1 MAVSAMDG
9 GSVDVKRPLTP
20 PADFMDVDMNVQD
33 ALTNGHNIKDSSPT
47 SAPPT
52 GNSTQATSIDDSET
66 ALVNGIDETAI
77 KANDFAKQL
86 NSEHST
92 LIDAEA
98 VALPDRSQD
107 HIVDLE
113 EAGTDN
119 VTLDSISSLPQR
131 QISDLREAPQPATS
145 EHQKDIAQNFNLS
158 NGSPNSDHQRT
169 EISATTEPQASAPS
183 LVESTSRPSTL
194 ESGSQPL
201 TSDQNHKLET
211 GASELAITT
220 NEVPNHPPVPVPDG
234 DMPEAPLDPAP
245 SPRLPTETLI
255 HAPDSEPMT
264 IDKQS
269 PVIPPSPSKLSRP
282 REDDGDEAPA
292 AKRSKV
298 EDESSLGAPGS
309 TNSGFKV
316 PAQPGHAATNEVST
330 ATQHSSEPITGAR
343 KKHIIKA
350 IQNTKRS
357 SDAKPFLTPVDVV
370 LLNIPN
376 YPNIVKNPMD
386 LKTMEEK
393 LKDDKY
399 ASVQAVRADLDQIV
413 ENTTLFNGP
422 DHPVTRNG
430 FAMAKVFERGMAN
443 LPGPE
448 VAEAAPA
455 NKKSRKTSLP
465 AVPKVAPPRRESRAS
480 LPVSAAPSPITE
492 QSPTFALGPQGIP
505 LIRRDSTK
513 IGDRPKRE
521 IHPPAPRDLP
531 YANSKPKKKKYQA
544 ELKFCGHV
552 LDELAKLKYA
562 SLVYPFATPVDPVAL
577 NIPDYHSIIKKPMD
591 LRTVREK
598 LENAQYENAK
608 EFEQDVKLI
617 FANCRK
623 YNGPEH
629 PIRATANEVESL
641 FNREMSNKRSW
652 IDANN
657 PVSGPQSPTS
667 SDEEEDDEEEEDE
680 EEVEEAADHDQLSKL
695 ERSIAEMSEQVRR
708 LQQKKKSPQA
718 TGKKANKG
726 GAKAEKKSGKK
737 GTSTLPAKQEKK
749 PPSKSSR
756 KEQYVT
762 YEQKQEIS
770 NRINSL
776 SEAKMAK
783 ALKIIRDNMPN
794 LKVPDKSFTRMLL
807 RISDRAILDH
817 ELNITIGQGIQDD
830 ELELDIDEL
839 SDNVLRKLSDFVK
852 KNSKAPDDVP
862 RPPPV
867 ASAAP
872 AMSRKKNKP
881 MSKQEQDRR
890 IESLKEQQAQF
901 QNPRPSIENAP
912 DVCESS
918 ALHMT
923 SHPVADGLEDGDQRD
938 TSGDEEASEE
948 SEEE

>member
-1 MAVSAMDG
+1 MHPIVNNLCYRSTH
-9 GSVDVKRPLTP
+9 VYNIP
-20 PADFMDVDMNVQD
+20 PNRG
-33 ALTNGHNIKDSSPT
+33 ALANGHNIKESSPN

-52 GNSTQATSIDDSET
+52 GNSTQATSIDDSESVQ
-66 ALVNGIDETAI
+66 VNGVDKSAI

-86 NSEHST
+86 NAEHST
-92 LIDAEA
+92 LIEAEP
-98 VALPDRSQD
+98 VAPPEPPQD
-107 HIVDLE
+107 HFVDLQE
-113 EAGTDN
+113 EGADN
-119 VTLDSISSLPQR
+119 ATLDSTSSIPQP
-131 QISDLREAPQPATS
+131 QISDLREALHSATS
-145 EHQKDIAQNFNLS
+145 EQITQVEAQKHQEDIAQGTNLI
-158 NGSPNSDHQRT
+158 NGSSSNDHQVA
-169 EISATTEPQASAPS
+169 EASVKTEPQASAQSPVNS
-183 LVESTSRPSTL
+183 PSRPSTV
-194 ESGSQPL
+194 EPVSQPS
-201 TSDQNHKLET
+201 TSDQNQNLESA
-211 GASELAITT
+211 ASELAITT
-220 NEVPNHPPVPVPDG
+220 TEVPHHPPVPVPDVE
-234 DMPEAPLDPAP
+234 MPEAPLDPAP
-245 SPRLPTETLI
+245 SPRLSNETST
-255 HAPDSEPMT
+255 HPPEPEPMS
-264 IDKQS
+264 IDKQTS
-269 PVIPPSPSKLSRP
+269 AAPQSPSKLSRP
-282 REDDGDEAPA
+282 REDDGDEAPV

-298 EDESSLGAPGS
+298 EDESSLGATGS
-309 TNSGFKV
+309 TGPEFKV
-316 PAQPGHAATNEVST
+316 PAQPGHAATNDVST
-330 ATQHSSEPITGAR
+330 NTQHPPDPMTGAR
-343 KKHIIKA
+343 RKHILKA

-386 LKTMEEK
+386 LKTMEEN
-393 LKDDKY
+393 LKDDRY
-399 ASVQAVRADLDQIV
+399 AFVQAVRADLAQIV

-422 DHPVTRNG
+422 DHPVTRSG
-430 FAMAKVFERGMAN
+430 HAMAKVFERGMAN

-448 VAEAAPA
+448 VEDAAPA

-465 AVPKVAPPRRESRAS
+465 AAPKVTAPRRESRTS
-480 LPVSAAPSPITE
+480 LPISTAPSPVTE

-513 IGDRPKRE
+513 LGDRPKRE

-552 LDELAKLKYA
+552 LDELAKQKYA
-562 SLVYPFATPVDPVAL
+562 SLVYPFAAPVDPVAL

-629 PIRATANEVESL
+629 PIRASANEVELL

-652 IDANN
+652 IDINTPA
-657 PVSGPQSPTS
+657 SGPQSPTS
-667 SDEEEDDEEEEDE
+667 SDEENDDEDEEDE
-680 EEVEEAADHDQLSKL
+680 EEAEEAADNDQLSKL

-708 LQQKKKSPQA
+708 LQQKKKSPQVS
-718 TGKKANKG
+718 GKKVNKG
-726 GAKAEKKSGKK
+726 GAKAEKKGGKK
-737 GTSTLPAKQEKK
+737 GASALPTKQEKK
-749 PPSKSSR
+749 APSKSSR

-794 LKVPDKSFTRMLL
+794 LKVRDKSFSPTLL
-807 RISDRAILDH
+807 RFSDRAILDN

-867 ASAAP
+867 VSAAP
-872 AMSRKKNKP
+872 AVSRKKNKP

-890 IESLKEQQAQF
+890 IESLKERQAQF
-901 QNPRPSIENAP
+901 ENPTPSIEHVP
-912 DVCESS
+912 DACKCPALDMASHS
-918 ALHMT
+918 A
-923 SHPVADGLEDGDQRD
+923 ADGLEDGDQHD

>member
-1 MAVSAMDG
+1 MAISAMDG

-20 PADFMDVDMNVQD
+20 PADFMDVDMNVQEG
-33 ALTNGHNIKDSSPT
+33 ALSNGHNIKDSSPN
-47 SAPPT
+47 SAPHT
-52 GNSTQATSIDDSET
+52 GNSTQATSIDDSESVQ
-66 ALVNGIDETAI
+66 VNGIDKSAI

-92 LIDAEA
+92 LIEAE
-98 VALPDRSQD
+98 PPQD
-107 HIVDLE
+107 HLVDLQE
-113 EAGTDN
+113 EGADKA
-119 VTLDSISSLPQR
+119 TLDSTSSIPQH
-131 QISDLREAPQPATS
+131 QISDLREAPQPASS
-145 EHQKDIAQNFNLS
+145 EQITKIEEQKHQEDFAQDTNLI
-158 NGSPNSDHQRT
+158 NGSSSNDHQVI
-169 EISATTEPQASAPS
+169 EVSATTEPQASARS
-183 LVESTSRPSTL
+183 QVESGSRPSVVEPL
-194 ESGSQPL
+194 SQPL
-201 TSDQNHKLET
+201 TSDQNQNLESA
-211 GASELAITT
+211 ASELAITT
-220 NEVPNHPPVPVPDG
+220 TEVPHHPPVPVPDAA
-234 DMPEAPLDPAP
+234 MSEAPLDPAP
-245 SPRLPTETLI
+245 SPRLSNETST
-255 HAPDSEPMT
+255 HPPDSEPMS

-269 PVIPPSPSKLSRP
+269 PAVPQSPSKLSRP

-292 AKRSKV
+292 AKRSKM
-298 EDESSLGAPGS
+298 EDESSLGATGS
-309 TNSGFKV
+309 TSAEFKI
-316 PAQPGHAATNEVST
+316 PAQPGHAATNDVATT
-330 ATQHSSEPITGAR
+330 AQHSSDPITGAR
-343 KKHIIKA
+343 KKHILKA

-386 LKTMEEK
+386 LRTMEEK
-393 LKDDKY
+393 LKDDRY
-399 ASVQAVRADLDQIV
+399 AFVQAVRADLDQIV

-422 DHPVTRNG
+422 DHPVTRSG
-430 FAMAKVFERGMAN
+430 HAMAKVFERGMAN

-448 VAEAAPA
+448 VEDAAPA

-465 AVPKVAPPRRESRAS
+465 AAPKVAAPRRESRVS
-480 LPVSAAPSPITE
+480 LPVSTAPSPVTE

-513 IGDRPKRE
+513 LGDRPKRE

-552 LDELAKLKYA
+552 LDELANKKYA
-562 SLVYPFATPVDPVAL
+562 SLVYPFAIPVDPVAL

-629 PIRATANEVESL
+629 PIRASANEVELL

-652 IDANN
+652 IDANT
-657 PVSGPQSPTS
+657 PASGPQSPTS
-667 SDEEEDDEEEEDE
+667 SDEEDDDEDEEDE
-680 EEVEEAADHDQLSKL
+680 EEAEEAADNDQLSKL

-718 TGKKANKG
+718 TGKKTNKG
-726 GAKAEKKSGKK
+726 GAKAEKKGGKK
-737 GTSTLPAKQEKK
+737 GASALPAKQEKK
-749 PPSKSSR
+749 PPTKSSR

-794 LKVPDKSFTRMLL
+794 LK
-807 RISDRAILDH
+807 
-817 ELNITIGQGIQDD
+817 GIQDD

-852 KNSKAPDDVP
+852 KNSKAPDEVP

-867 ASAAP
+867 VTAAP
-872 AMSRKKNKP
+872 AVSRKKNKP

-890 IESLKEQQAQF
+890 IESLKERQAQF
-901 QNPRPSIENAP
+901 ENPTPSIENVP
-912 DVCESS
+912 DACKSS
-918 ALHMT
+918 ALHMP
-923 SHPVADGLEDGDQRD
+923 SHSTTDGLEDGDQHD

>member
-1 MAVSAMDG
+1 MAISAMDG
-9 GSVDVKRPLTP
+9 GSVEVKRPLTP
-20 PADFMDVDMNVQD
+20 PADYMDVDMNAQEGL
-33 ALTNGHNIKDSSPT
+33 LTNGHNIKESSPN

-52 GNSTQATSIDDSET
+52 GLSTQATSVDDSEF
-66 ALVNGIDETAI
+66 AQVNGIDKAAI
-77 KANDFAKQL
+77 KANDLAKQL

-92 LIDAEA
+92 LLSPAEA
-98 VALPDRSQD
+98 VTEGADD
-107 HIVDLE
+107 
-113 EAGTDN
+113 A
-119 VTLDSISSLPQR
+119 TLDSNSSIPQ
-131 QISDLREAPQPATS
+131 QPISDLREAPQPAIPVRIAEPQEQKHPEDVAQDTDLINGS
-145 EHQKDIAQNFNLS
+145 SSNHHQVTGDSATAEPQLSTQSPIDSTPKVSPDEPIAQ
-158 NGSPNSDHQRT
+158 
-169 EISATTEPQASAPS
+169 S
-183 LVESTSRPSTL
+183 LTADQSQKL
-194 ESGSQPL
+194 ESA
-201 TSDQNHKLET
+201 
-211 GASELAITT
+211 ASELAITT
-220 NEVPNHPPVPVPDG
+220 TEIPDHPPVPVPDG

-245 SPRLPTETLI
+245 SPNLPNESST
-255 HAPDSEPMT
+255 HAPDPESMA

-269 PVIPPSPSKLSRP
+269 PLVPQSPSKLSRP

-292 AKRSKV
+292 AKRSKT
-298 EDESSLGAPGS
+298 EDESSLSATTS
-309 TNSGFKV
+309 TSTAAFKV
-316 PAQPGHAATNEVST
+316 PLQPGHAAANDMS
-330 ATQHSSEPITGAR
+330 ATTQDTLEPITAAR
-343 KKHIIKA
+343 KKHILRA

-357 SDAKPFLTPVDVV
+357 SDAKPFLAPVDVV
-370 LLNIPN
+370 LLKIPN

-393 LKDDKY
+393 LKDDQY
-399 ASVQAVRADLDQIV
+399 VSVQAVRADLDQIV
-413 ENTTLFNGP
+413 ENTTLFNGS
-422 DHPVTRNG
+422 DHLVTRNG
-430 FAMAKVFERGMAN
+430 HAMAKGFERGLIN

-448 VAEAAPA
+448 VQGAAPA
-455 NKKSRKTSLP
+455 NKKSRKSSLP
-465 AVPKVAPPRRESRAS
+465 AAPKVAPPRRESRAS

-513 IGDRPKRE
+513 LGDRPKRE

-544 ELKFCGHV
+544 ELKFCGSV
-552 LDELAKLKYA
+552 LDELAKKKYEA
-562 SLVYPFATPVDPVAL
+562 LVFPFAAPVDPVAL

-591 LRTVREK
+591 LRTVRER

-629 PIRATANEVESL
+629 PIRATANEVEIL

-652 IDANN
+652 IDANT

-667 SDEEEDDEEEEDE
+667 SDEDEEDEDDEEEEE
-680 EEVEEAADHDQLSKL
+680 AEEAADNDQLSKL
-695 ERSIAEMSEQVRR
+695 ERSIAEMSEQVKR

-718 TGKKANKG
+718 NGKKTNKG
-726 GAKAEKKSGKK
+726 GAKAEKKGGKK
-737 GTSTLPAKQEKK
+737 GASAPPAKQEKK
-749 PPSKSSR
+749 PATKSSR

-770 NRINSL
+770 TRINSL

-794 LKVPDKSFTRMLL
+794 LK
-807 RISDRAILDH
+807 
-817 ELNITIGQGIQDD
+817 GIQDD

-852 KNSKAPDDVP
+852 KNSKAPDEAP

-867 ASAAP
+867 TTAAP
-872 AMSRKKNKP
+872 AVSRKKNKP

-901 QNPRPSIENAP
+901 NNPTPSIENAP
-912 DVCESS
+912 DACKSLVPY
-918 ALHMT
+918 T
-923 SHPVADGLEDGDQRD
+923 ISHAAADASEVGVQHD

>member
-1 MAVSAMDG
+1 MAVSALDG

-20 PADFMDVDMNVQD
+20 PADFMDVDMNVQEG
-33 ALTNGHNIKDSSPT
+33 ALSNGHNIKGSSPT

-52 GNSTQATSIDDSET
+52 GNSTQATSIDDSEPVQ
-66 ALVNGIDETAI
+66 VNGINKSAIDANDLAI
-77 KANDFAKQL
+77 KS
-86 NSEHST
+86 NSERSTVVEAEVHS
-92 LIDAEA
+92 
-98 VALPDRSQD
+98 VALPDRSQE
-107 HIVDLE
+107 HIVDLQE
-113 EAGTDN
+113 EGAEN
-119 VTLDSISSLPQR
+119 ATLDSISSIPRYQF
-131 QISDLREAPQPATS
+131 SDLREAPSPATS
-145 EHQKDIAQNFNLS
+145 DQITQMENKTHEGDVVQVTNLFNGTS
-158 NGSPNSDHQRT
+158 GSDHPVT
-169 EISATTEPQASAPS
+169 EVSATTKPQAFAQSP
-183 LVESTSRPSTL
+183 LESTSRRSTV
-194 ESGSQPL
+194 EPVSQSL
-201 TSDQNHKLET
+201 TSDQSQKSESA
-211 GASELAITT
+211 ASELAVTIC
-220 NEVPNHPPVPVPDG
+220 EVASHPPVPVPDG

-245 SPRLPTETLI
+245 SPMIPNETRT
-255 HAPDSEPMT
+255 HAPDSEPT
-264 IDKQS
+264 SIDRQS
-269 PVIPPSPSKLSRP
+269 PAAPQSPFKLSRP

-292 AKRSKV
+292 AKRSKI
-298 EDESSLGAPGS
+298 EDESSLGAAGS
-309 TNSGFKV
+309 TNTEFKV
-316 PAQPGHAATNEVST
+316 PPQPGNAATNSIST
-330 ATQHSSEPITGAR
+330 STQKLSEPITAAR
-343 KKHIIKA
+343 KKHILKA

-357 SDAKPFLTPVDVV
+357 SDAKPFLTPVDIVQ
-370 LLNIPN
+370 LNIPS
-376 YPNIVKNPMD
+376 YPNIVKHPMD

-393 LKDDKY
+393 LKDDQY
-399 ASVQAVRADLDQIV
+399 AFVQAVRADLDQIV

-430 FAMAKVFERGMAN
+430 YAMAKVFDRGMAH

-448 VAEAAPA
+448 VEEAALA
-455 NKKSRKTSLP
+455 NKNSRKTSLP
-465 AVPKVAPPRRESRAS
+465 AAPKVAPPRRESRIS
-480 LPVSAAPSPITE
+480 LPAATAPSPATE

-513 IGDRPKRE
+513 LDGRPKRE

-544 ELKFCGHV
+544 ELKFCAHV
-552 LDELAKLKYA
+552 LDELAKVKYA
-562 SLVYPFATPVDPVAL
+562 NLVYPFATPVDPVAL

-598 LENAQYENAK
+598 LENGQYENAK

-629 PIRATANEVESL
+629 PIRVSATEVEAI

-652 IDANN
+652 IDMNT

-667 SDEEEDDEEEEDE
+667 SDGEDDDEDEEDE
-680 EEVEEAADHDQLSKL
+680 EDADEAADNDQLSKL

-718 TGKKANKG
+718 TSKKTTKS
-726 GAKAEKKSGKK
+726 AKIEKKGGKK
-737 GTSTLPAKQEKK
+737 GASALPTKPEKK
-749 PPSKSSR
+749 APTKSSR

-794 LKVPDKSFTRMLL
+794 LK
-807 RISDRAILDH
+807 
-817 ELNITIGQGIQDD
+817 GIQDD

-852 KNSKAPDDVP
+852 KNSKVPDEAP

-867 ASAAP
+867 VSAAP
-872 AMSRKKNKP
+872 AVSRKKNKP

-912 DVCESS
+912 DACKSS
-918 ALHMT
+918 ALHIA
-923 SHPVADGLEDGDQRD
+923 SRSASDDFGDADPHD

>member
-1 MAVSAMDG
+1 MAISAMDG

-20 PADFMDVDMNVQD
+20 PADFMDVDISVREG
-33 ALTNGHNIKDSSPT
+33 ALANGHNIKESSPN

-52 GNSTQATSIDDSET
+52 GNSTQATSIDDSESVQ
-66 ALVNGIDETAI
+66 VNGVDKAAI
-77 KANDFAKQL
+77 KANDVAKQL
-86 NSEHST
+86 NAEHST
-92 LIDAEA
+92 LIEAEP
-98 VALPDRSQD
+98 VAPPAPPQD
-107 HIVDLE
+107 HIVDLQE
-113 EAGTDN
+113 EGADN
-119 VTLDSISSLPQR
+119 AATLDSTSSILQP
-131 QISDLREAPQPATS
+131 QISDLREAPHSATS
-145 EHQKDIAQNFNLS
+145 GHITQVEAQKHQEDISQGTNLI
-158 NGSPNSDHQRT
+158 NGSSTNDHQVA
-169 EISATTEPQASAPS
+169 EASVTTEPQASVQSPVHS
-183 LVESTSRPSTL
+183 PSRPSTV
-194 ESGSQPL
+194 EPVSQPL
-201 TSDQNHKLET
+201 TSDQNQKLEAA
-211 GASELAITT
+211 ASELAITT
-220 NEVPNHPPVPVPDG
+220 TEIPHHPPVPVPDAE
-234 DMPEAPLDPAP
+234 MPEAPLDPAP
-245 SPRLPTETLI
+245 SPRLSNETSTL
-255 HAPDSEPMT
+255 PPEPEPMS
-264 IDKQS
+264 IDKQTS
-269 PVIPPSPSKLSRP
+269 AAPQSPSKLSRP

-298 EDESSLGAPGS
+298 EDESSLSATGS
-309 TNSGFKV
+309 TSAEFKV
-316 PAQPGHAATNEVST
+316 PAQPGHAATNDVST
-330 ATQHSSEPITGAR
+330 NMQHPPDPMTGAR
-343 KKHIIKA
+343 RKHILKA

-386 LKTMEEK
+386 LRTMEEK
-393 LKDDKY
+393 LKDDRY
-399 ASVQAVRADLDQIV
+399 AFVQAVRADLSQIV

-422 DHPVTRNG
+422 DHPVTRSG
-430 FAMAKVFERGMAN
+430 HAMAKVFERGMVN

-448 VAEAAPA
+448 VEDAAPA

-465 AVPKVAPPRRESRAS
+465 AAPKVMAPRRESRTS
-480 LPVSAAPSPITE
+480 LPVSTAPSPVTE

-513 IGDRPKRE
+513 LGDRPKRE

-552 LDELAKLKYA
+552 LDELAKQKYA
-562 SLVYPFATPVDPVAL
+562 SLVYPFAAPVDPVAL

-629 PIRATANEVESL
+629 PIRASANEVELL

-652 IDANN
+652 IDTNTPA
-657 PVSGPQSPTS
+657 SGPQSPTS
-667 SDEEEDDEEEEDE
+667 SDEEDDDEDEEDE
-680 EEVEEAADHDQLSKL
+680 EEAEEAADNDQLSKL

-708 LQQKKKSPQA
+708 LQQKKKSPQVS
-718 TGKKANKG
+718 GKKVNKG
-726 GAKAEKKSGKK
+726 GAKAEKKGGKK
-737 GTSTLPAKQEKK
+737 GASALPAKQERKA
-749 PPSKSSR
+749 PSKSSR

-794 LKVPDKSFTRMLL
+794 LK
-807 RISDRAILDH
+807 
-817 ELNITIGQGIQDD
+817 GIQDD

-867 ASAAP
+867 VSAAP
-872 AMSRKKNKP
+872 PVSRKKNKP

-890 IESLKEQQAQF
+890 IESLKERQAQF
-901 QNPRPSIENAP
+901 ENPTPSIENVP
-912 DVCESS
+912 DACKCPALDLASRS
-918 ALHMT
+918 A
-923 SHPVADGLEDGDQRD
+923 ADGLEDGDQHD

>member
-1 MAVSAMDG
+1 
-9 GSVDVKRPLTP
+9 
-20 PADFMDVDMNVQD
+20 MDVDISVREG
-33 ALTNGHNIKDSSPT
+33 ALANGHNIKESSPN

-52 GNSTQATSIDDSET
+52 GNSTQATSIDDSESVQ
-66 ALVNGIDETAI
+66 VNGVDKSAI

-86 NSEHST
+86 NAEHST
-92 LIDAEA
+92 LIEAEP
-98 VALPDRSQD
+98 VAPPDRPQD
-107 HIVDLE
+107 QIVDLQE
-113 EAGTDN
+113 EGADN
-119 VTLDSISSLPQR
+119 ATLGSTSSIPQP
-131 QISDLREAPQPATS
+131 QISDLREAPHSTTS
-145 EHQKDIAQNFNLS
+145 GQIPKVEEQKHQEDIAQGTNLI
-158 NGSPNSDHQRT
+158 NGSSSNDHQVA
-169 EISATTEPQASAPS
+169 EASVQSPVNS
-183 LVESTSRPSTL
+183 PSRPSTV
-194 ESGSQPL
+194 EPVSQPL
-201 TSDQNHKLET
+201 TSDQNQKLEAA
-211 GASELAITT
+211 ASELAITT
-220 NEVPNHPPVPVPDG
+220 TEVPHHPPVPVPDAE
-234 DMPEAPLDPAP
+234 MPEAPLDPAP
-245 SPRLPTETLI
+245 SPRLSNETSTN
-255 HAPDSEPMT
+255 PPEPEPMS
-264 IDKQS
+264 IDKQT
-269 PVIPPSPSKLSRP
+269 PAAPQSPSKLSRP

-298 EDESSLGAPGS
+298 EDESSLGTTGS
-309 TNSGFKV
+309 TSAEFKV
-316 PAQPGHAATNEVST
+316 PAQPGHAATNDVST
-330 ATQHSSEPITGAR
+330 NTQHPPDPMTGAR
-343 KKHIIKA
+343 RKHILKA

-386 LKTMEEK
+386 LRTMEEN
-393 LKDDKY
+393 LKDDRY
-399 ASVQAVRADLDQIV
+399 AFVQAVRADLAQIV

-422 DHPVTRNG
+422 DHPVTRSG
-430 FAMAKVFERGMAN
+430 HAMAKVFERGMAN

-448 VAEAAPA
+448 VEDAAPA

-465 AVPKVAPPRRESRAS
+465 AAPKVTAPRRESRTS
-480 LPVSAAPSPITE
+480 LPVSTAPSPVTE

-513 IGDRPKRE
+513 LGDRPKRE

-552 LDELAKLKYA
+552 LDELAKQKYA
-562 SLVYPFATPVDPVAL
+562 SLVYPFAAPVDPVAL

-629 PIRATANEVESL
+629 PIRASANEVELL

-652 IDANN
+652 IDTNTPA
-657 PVSGPQSPTS
+657 SGPQSPTS
-667 SDEEEDDEEEEDE
+667 SDEEDDDEDEEDE
-680 EEVEEAADHDQLSKL
+680 EEAEEAADNDQLSKL

-708 LQQKKKSPQA
+708 LQQKKKSPQVS
-718 TGKKANKG
+718 GKKVNKG
-726 GAKAEKKSGKK
+726 GAKAEKKGGKK
-737 GTSTLPAKQEKK
+737 GASALPAKQEKK
-749 PPSKSSR
+749 APSKSSR

-794 LKVPDKSFTRMLL
+794 LK
-807 RISDRAILDH
+807 
-817 ELNITIGQGIQDD
+817 GIQDD

-867 ASAAP
+867 VSAAP
-872 AMSRKKNKP
+872 AVSRKKNKP

-890 IESLKEQQAQF
+890 IESLKERQAQF
-901 QNPRPSIENAP
+901 ENPTPSIENLP
-912 DVCESS
+912 DACKCPALDMASHS
-918 ALHMT
+918 A
-923 SHPVADGLEDGDQRD
+923 ADGLEDGDQHD